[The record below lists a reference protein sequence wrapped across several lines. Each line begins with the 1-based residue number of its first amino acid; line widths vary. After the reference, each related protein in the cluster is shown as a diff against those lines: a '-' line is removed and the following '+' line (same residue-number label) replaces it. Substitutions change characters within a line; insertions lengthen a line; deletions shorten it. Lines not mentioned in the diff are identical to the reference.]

1 MENSC
6 VLIGL
11 DTSISSTGVSIY
23 LNGELASY
31 FSLNQTN
38 KKLTSDEMDEA
49 TKIVA
54 QKMEELRQ
62 QTLMS
67 LTKKK

>member
-1 MENSC
+1 MENNC

-38 KKLTSDEMDEA
+38 KKPIIIFCNYGFINNINLP
-49 TKIVA
+49 V
-54 QKMEELRQ
+54 
-62 QTLMS
+62 
-67 LTKKK
+67 

>member
-38 KKLTSDEMDEA
+38 KKLTSDEKFNE
-49 TKIVA
+49 
-54 QKMEELRQ
+54 
-62 QTLMS
+62 MS
-67 LTKKK
+67 KLQI